1 VRGEA
6 VSGNRYQAPPR
17 CNRHASVLRERR
29 TRLLA
34 GTQLWQE
41 DWGIL
46 DPQNSADVT
55 YKARRDEIAALSHG
69 YVRGE
74 PVPPIDYTQQEHG
87 VWRLVATELAS
98 RHQHYATTE
107 FLNAAE
113 DLAIPVEGIPQ
124 LQDVGT
130 RLADLTGFGLQPAGG
145 IVPFADFCG
154 SLADLYFQS
163 TQYIRPHT
171 SPHYSTEPDVLH
183 ELIGHAN
190 ALADSRF
197 AALYQVVGEATRR
210 VQTEEA
216 LQFIAK
222 TFWFTMECGVMT
234 ENGELKAYGASLLS
248 STGELDNFRDA
259 TIKPLDIADLAGTDY
274 DISKYQTLLYTVDSM
289 SELEDTMGTFWSACD
304 DESITRL
311 LTEASTTPEEAT
323 P

>member
-1 VRGEA
+1 M
-6 VSGNRYQAPPR
+6 
-17 CNRHASVLRERR
+17 
-29 TRLLA
+29 
-34 GTQLWQE
+34 
-41 DWGIL
+41 
-46 DPQNSADVT
+46 DPQDSADAG
-55 YKARRDEIAALSHG
+55 YRARRDEIAALSHR

-74 PVPPIDYTQQEHG
+74 PVPPIDYTEQEHG
-87 VWRLVATELAS
+87 VWRLVATELAD
-98 RHQHYATTE
+98 RHRHCATTE
-107 FLNAAE
+107 FLHAAE

-124 LQDVGT
+124 LQDVGA
-130 RLADLTGFGLQPAGG
+130 RLGELSGFGLRPAAG

-163 TQYIRPHT
+163 TQYIRSHT

-190 ALADSRF
+190 ALADPRF
-197 AALYQVVGEATRR
+197 AALYRVVGEATRR
-210 VQTEEA
+210 VRTEEA

-234 ENGELKAYGASLLS
+234 QNGELKAYGASLLS
-248 STGELDNFRDA
+248 STGELENFRDA
-259 TIKPLDIADLAGTDY
+259 TIRPLALADLAGTDY

-289 SELEDTMGTFWSACD
+289 DELEDTMGTFWSDCD

-311 LTEASTTPEEAT
+311 LTEASAIPERAN